1 MKKFL
6 GSINWR
12 TRTTASFWVFMVWCT
27 GNAWASGLGF
37 QDFPVLNTIFAK
49 VDLAAVI
56 VGELSCVL
64 FLKKH
69 WVAYNGD
76 KDPEAGSKIM
86 KGFRFHDRY
95 CLDRDLGALHLQYMV
110 LSAGGDFPHGCLDP
124 AGSTI
129 RIYSMKLRRRF
140 PFIIALVSLLY
151 LGWAMIAHAGVI
163 GASPEDMSN
172 GIDQFLQKH
181 AWHWVVR
188 PLAVW
193 SRSFS

>member
-1 MKKFL
+1 MKKLL
-6 GSINWR
+6 GGINWR
-12 TRTTASFWVFMVWCT
+12 FRTTASFWVFMLWCT

-86 KGFRFHDRY
+86 KGFASMIGIAMTAT
-95 CLDRDLGALHLQYMV
+95 LALYIYNMV
-110 LSAGGDFPHGCLDP
+110 LSAGATSP
-124 AGSTI
+124 T
-129 RIYSMKLRRRF
+129 
-140 PFIIALVSLLY
+140 
-151 LGWAMIAHAGVI
+151 GVWTQ
-163 GASPEDMSN
+163 PV
-172 GIDQFLQKH
+172 QQ
-181 AWHWVVR
+181 
-188 PLAVW
+188 
-193 SRSFS
+193 